1 MTPRAALRVIVA
13 LAAVVVGIGALSL
26 VRPGYTPDEEYTL
39 FAVRGISAHGVP
51 LLPSGLLYDRGLAY
65 SYLSWLAAT
74 LSGVELPAF
83 RALSLLSGAAVLV
96 VGYTLIRTSVS
107 AAAGV
112 ASALLVAASVPFWA
126 AITTGRFYAP
136 FLLTCVAILAV
147 VSRLRCA
154 HLPAPVR
161 TRPHPPAP
169 ARTRSLPSAPVR
181 TRSHPPAPARTCQHP
196 FAPARTW
203 LALAGLA
210 FLSRLTH
217 ELAFTLMAIPVA
229 GLLLDCRRH
238 VSERP
243 ADLRHLRHLRLPGL
257 RHLRLPGLRHL
268 RLWSIIAASI
278 GIGVL
283 GAQSALTA
291 LHYAVPSGDAGGGV
305 MVRRFFVW
313 QVLNLFERPQG
324 GPLGVILAGLV
335 VAWLLAP
342 GRAVSCLKVAASAA
356 AATVAIGVVL
366 ASASAPVSAALVRGV
381 IQGNLTYP
389 LDMFWHL
396 AGEDPVMACA
406 ALVLLVARMAGAG
419 GDWHASERAAHLG
432 WVSWV
437 LWFGVIE
444 SGITIN
450 YVLLPAVCMLAAI
463 GIDLVAI
470 AEHTRGLWP
479 GRRAQLIR
487 GALQG
492 AAALI
497 VVSHWREPGLV
508 TERLSAARPTIQVAG
523 IEEFR
528 STLQPEDVVACTDE
542 LACLLLVGRVDAW
555 LALDDFVRERFVV
568 ERGAGPVGV
577 YAGAPAAF
585 TIDALFA
592 RARPQDKASRVIVID
607 VFKEYP
613 VGNSAT
619 WLPRSLDAGG
629 YEGETLV
636 STPQARVVAL
646 RAE

>member
-1 MTPRAALRVIVA
+1 MTSRAAFRVIVA

-39 FAVRGISAHGVP
+39 FAVRGINAHGVP

-65 SYLSWLAAT
+65 SYLSWLAAA

-96 VGYTLIRTSVS
+96 VGFLLVRTSVS

-112 ASALLVAASVPFWA
+112 ASALLVAASLPFWA

-147 VSRLRCA
+147 VSRLRSGPPA
-154 HLPAPVR
+154 PASTRSHLPAPVR
-161 TRPHPPAP
+161 TCP
-169 ARTRSLPSAPVR
+169 
-181 TRSHPPAPARTCQHP
+181 HP

-203 LALAGLA
+203 LALTCLA

-217 ELAFTLMAIPVA
+217 ELAFTLMAIPAA
-229 GLLLDCRRH
+229 GLLLDW
-238 VSERP
+238 RP
-243 ADLRHLRHLRLPGL
+243 RPTPDPLGNLP
-257 RHLRLPGLRHL
+257 HL
-268 RLWSIIAASI
+268 RLWCTIAASI

-291 LHYAVPSGDAGGGV
+291 LHYAVPSGDAGGDT
-305 MVRRFFVW
+305 MIQRFFVW

-342 GRAVSCLKVAASAA
+342 ERAVRRLRIAAVAAGTALA
-356 AATVAIGVVL
+356 FGVGL
-366 ASASAPVSAALVRGV
+366 ASVSAPLSVALVGGV
-381 IQGNLTYP
+381 LQGSLTYT

-396 AGEDPVMACA
+396 AGEDPVMICS

-432 WVSWV
+432 WVGWV

-450 YVLLPAVCMLAAI
+450 YVLLPTVCMLAAI

-479 GRRAQLIR
+479 GRRAQLVR

-508 TERLSAARPTIQVAG
+508 TERLPAARPTIQIAG

-528 STLQPEDVVACTDE
+528 STLQPDDVVACTDE
-542 LACLLLVGRVDAW
+542 LACLLLVGHVDAW

-568 ERGAGPVGV
+568 MRGGAPVGV
-577 YAGAPAAF
+577 YAGAPAVF
-585 TIDALFA
+585 TIDALLA
-592 RARPQDKASRVIVID
+592 RVRPPGKASRVIVID

-613 VGNSAT
+613 VGNSIT
-619 WLPRSLDAGG
+619 WLPRSLGAEG
-629 YEGETLV
+629 YEGETLL
-636 STPQARVVAL
+636 STPQARVVEL